1 MQNENYI
8 LPAEWHRQACVQLTW
23 PHENTDWFPY
33 LDDITETFVQI
44 AKAVAHYEP
53 LVIAAK
59 HPDAVCA
66 ELEESLSAEE
76 MSNVRIYECDNND
89 TWARDHA
96 FITLIPTAG
105 GDGIHIGGAAVSA
118 APTEQG
124 AGGDGIHIGGAAVSA
139 APTEQAVRDYGK
151 NAVASCRLLDFRF
164 NGWGKKFAAD
174 KDNLINRTLYARG
187 VFGGERVDCDDF
199 VLEGGSIESDGRGTV
214 LTTSVCLM
222 APNRN
227 QPLSQAEVEQVLKE
241 RLCARKIV
249 WFDHGQLIGDD
260 TDGHIDTIV
269 RLCPDNTLLYVGC
282 DDENDPQY
290 ADLHALEQQ
299 LKVATDADGNPYR
312 LLRLP
317 MPDALYDDGDR
328 LPATY
333 ANFLIINGAV
343 IVPTYAQ
350 EENDA
355 RALALVAEAFPGYDI
370 IGIDSRTIVRQHG
383 SIHCLTM
390 QYPAECQLAK

>member
-1 MQNENYI
+1 MQNKNYI
-8 LPAEWHRQACVQLTW
+8 LPAEWHRQSCVQLTW
-23 PHENTDWFPY
+23 PHEDTDWLPY

-59 HPDAVCA
+59 HPDAVRA
-66 ELEESLSAEE
+66 ELEESLSDEE
-76 MSNVRIYECDNND
+76 MENVRIYECDNND

-96 FITLIPTAG
+96 FITLIPTAE
-105 GDGIHIGGAAVSA
+105 GDGIHIEGAAGSA
-118 APTEQG
+118 APTEQ
-124 AGGDGIHIGGAAVSA
+124 
-139 APTEQAVRDYGK
+139 TVRDYGK

-164 NGWGKKFAAD
+164 NGWGEKFAAD
-174 KDNLINRTLYARG
+174 KDNLINRTLHARG
-187 VFGGERVDCDDF
+187 VFAGERVDYDDF

-227 QPLSQAEVEQVLKE
+227 QPMSQAEVEQVLKE

-269 RLCPDNTLLYVGC
+269 RICPDNTLLYVGC
-282 DDENDPQY
+282 DDEADPQY
-290 ADLHALEQQ
+290 ADLQALEQQ
-299 LKVATDADGNPYR
+299 LKAATDADGKPYR

-390 QYPAECQLAK
+390 QYPVECQLAK

>member
-1 MQNENYI
+1 MNNYI
-8 LPAEWHRQACVQLTW
+8 LPAEWYIQSCVQLTW
-23 PHENTDWFPY
+23 PHEDTDWRDY

-59 HPDAVCA
+59 YPERVREVLA
-66 ELEESLSAEE
+66 ESLNDDE
-76 MSNVRIYECDNND
+76 MARVSIYESDNND

-96 FITLIPTAG
+96 FITL
-105 GDGIHIGGAAVSA
+105 VSTTDA
-118 APTEQG
+118 
-124 AGGDGIHIGGAAVSA
+124 S
-139 APTEQAVRDYGK
+139 
-151 NAVASCRLLDFRF
+151 ASCRLLDFRF
-164 NGWGKKFAAD
+164 NGWGEKFAAD
-174 KDNLINRTLYARG
+174 KDNRINRTLYDKG
-187 VFGGERVDCDDF
+187 VFSGERVDYDDF

-222 APNRN
+222 APHRN
-227 QPLSQAEVEQVLKE
+227 QPMTQAEVETVLKE

-249 WFDHGQLIGDD
+249 WFDYGQLIGDD

-269 RLCPDNTLLYVGC
+269 RVCPDNTLLYVGC

-290 ADLHALEQQ
+290 ADLKALENQLQQ
-299 LKVATDADGNPYR
+299 ATDADGRPYR
-312 LLRLP
+312 LLKLP

-343 IVPTYAQ
+343 IVPTYNQ

-355 RALALVAEAFPGYDI
+355 RALELVAEAFPGYDI
-370 IGIDSRTIVRQHG
+370 IGIDSQTIVRQHG

-390 QYPAECQLAK
+390 QYPEECRR

>member
-59 HPDAVCA
+59 HPDAVRA

-96 FITLIPTAG
+96 FITLIPTV
-105 GDGIHIGGAAVSA
+105 GD
-118 APTEQG
+118 AP
-124 AGGDGIHIGGAAVSA
+124 
-139 APTEQAVRDYGK
+139 
-151 NAVASCRLLDFRF
+151 CRLLDFRF
-164 NGWGKKFAAD
+164 NGWGEKFAAD

-227 QPLSQAEVEQVLKE
+227 QPMTQAEVEQVLKE

-299 LKVATDADGNPYR
+299 LKVATDADGNLYR

-355 RALALVAEAFPGYDI
+355 HALALVAEAFPGYDI

>member
-1 MQNENYI
+1 M
-8 LPAEWHRQACVQLTW
+8 LTW
-23 PHENTDWFPY
+23 PHGGTDWKPY
-33 LDDITETFVQI
+33 LRQITDTYLELSEIITRYEQLLIATPIVESTRRMLASRLSKEQMDRVHLYDI
-44 AKAVAHYEP
+44 
-53 LVIAAK
+53 
-59 HPDAVCA
+59 D
-66 ELEESLSAEE
+66 S
-76 MSNVRIYECDNND
+76 ND
-89 TWARDHA
+89 TWARDHGP
-96 FITLIPTAG
+96 ITLVSKNSHNGLIVP
-105 GDGIHIGGAAVSA
+105 IH
-118 APTEQG
+118 
-124 AGGDGIHIGGAAVSA
+124 
-139 APTEQAVRDYGK
+139 
-151 NAVASCRLLDFRF
+151 LLDFRF
-164 NGWGKKFAAD
+164 NGWGEKFAAD

-187 VFGGERVDCDDF
+187 VFGGERVDYDDF

-227 QPLSQAEVEQVLKE
+227 QPMTQAEVEQVLKD

-299 LKVATDADGNPYR
+299 LKVATDADGKPYR

-317 MPDALYDDGDR
+317 MPDALYDGGDR

-355 RALALVAEAFPGYDI
+355 RALALVAEAFPGYYI

>member
-1 MQNENYI
+1 MTDKNHKYI

-23 PHENTDWFPY
+23 PHEATDWQPY

-44 AKAVAHYEP
+44 AKAVADYEP

-59 HPDAVCA
+59 HPKDVRDLLK
-66 ELEESLSAEE
+66 ENLDEEE
-76 MSNVRIYECDNND
+76 MSRVTVCECDNND

-96 FITLIPTAG
+96 FITLIPADGGETCATAN
-105 GDGIHIGGAAVSA
+105 SA
-118 APTEQG
+118 P
-124 AGGDGIHIGGAAVSA
+124 
-139 APTEQAVRDYGK
+139 
-151 NAVASCRLLDFRF
+151 CRLLDFRF
-164 NGWGKKFAAD
+164 NGWGEKFAAE
-174 KDNLINRTLYARG
+174 KDNRINRTLYDKGLFR
-187 VFGGERVDCDDF
+187 GERVNCDDF

-222 APNRN
+222 APHRN
-227 QPLSQAEVEQVLKE
+227 QPMSQEEVEQTLKE

-249 WFDHGQLIGDD
+249 WLDHGQLIGDD

-269 RLCPDNTLLYVGC
+269 RVCPDNTLLYVGC
-282 DDENDPQY
+282 DDETDPQY
-290 ADLHALEQQ
+290 ADLKALESQ
-299 LKVATDADGNPYR
+299 LREATDADGRPFR

-317 MPDALYDDGDR
+317 MPDAICDDGDR

-343 IVPTYAQ
+343 IVPTYNQ

-355 RALALVAEAFPGYDI
+355 RALSLVAEAFPGYDI
-370 IGIDSRTIVRQHG
+370 IGIDSRTIIRQHG

-390 QYPAECQLAK
+390 QYPEEVTSGK

>member
-1 MQNENYI
+1 MNNYI
-8 LPAEWHRQACVQLTW
+8 LPAEWYTQSCVQLTW
-23 PHENTDWFPY
+23 PHEDTDWRDY

-59 HPDAVCA
+59 YPERVREVLA
-66 ELEESLSAEE
+66 ESLNDDE
-76 MSNVRIYECDNND
+76 MARVSIYECDNND

-96 FITLIPTAG
+96 FITL
-105 GDGIHIGGAAVSA
+105 VSTTDA
-118 APTEQG
+118 
-124 AGGDGIHIGGAAVSA
+124 S
-139 APTEQAVRDYGK
+139 
-151 NAVASCRLLDFRF
+151 ASCRLLDFRF
-164 NGWGKKFAAD
+164 NGWGEKFAAD
-174 KDNLINRTLYARG
+174 KDNRINRTLYDKG
-187 VFGGERVDCDDF
+187 VFSGECVDYDDF

-222 APNRN
+222 APHRN
-227 QPLSQAEVEQVLKE
+227 QPMTQAEVETVLKE

-249 WFDHGQLIGDD
+249 WFDYGQLIGDD

-269 RLCPDNTLLYVGC
+269 RVCPDNTLLYVGC

-290 ADLHALEQQ
+290 ADLKALENQ
-299 LKVATDADGNPYR
+299 LLQATDADGRPYR
-312 LLRLP
+312 LLKLP

-343 IVPTYAQ
+343 IVPTYNQ

-355 RALALVAEAFPGYDI
+355 RALELVAEAFPGYDI
-370 IGIDSRTIVRQHG
+370 IGIDSQTIVRQHG

-390 QYPAECQLAK
+390 QYPEECRR